1 MNDHRIRQLMVPVL
15 LGAVAWAATPALADE
30 TIVLHDLTQHE
41 LRLEHPPQRI
51 ITLLPPLTEIVCA
64 LNECGRLVATDRFSD
79 WPDSVR
85 LLPKAGGLE
94 DPQIESI
101 LLLKPDVVIFAHATQ
116 VANRLRQLG
125 VPTFEV
131 KTETYADLSRTIVAI
146 GLLLG
151 IPERAAQLNH
161 DIEQSLAVVAE
172 TAKRSLS
179 GRTPLVYYEV
189 DNGPYSAGPDSFIG
203 WMLTQLGARNIVTA
217 DLGPFPR
224 LNPEFVVVRNPDVIF
239 ASPQE
244 APNLWHRSG
253 WGQIRAVKEKR
264 ICAFSRAVQ
273 DTIEHAG
280 PRMPEGLR
288 ALADCL
294 IREAP

>member
-1 MNDHRIRQLMVPVL
+1 MRRRLLMPA
-15 LGAVAWAATPALADE
+15 LGLAVVSAVAASIALADGP
-30 TIVLHDLTQHE
+30 IVLLDLAEHE
-41 LRLEHPPQRI
+41 LRLEHTPQRV

-64 LNECGRLVATDRFSD
+64 LHECARLVATDRYSD
-79 WPDSVR
+79 WPESVKA
-85 LLPKAGGLE
+85 LPKTGGLD
-94 DPQIESI
+94 DPQIEQI
-101 LLLKPDVVIFAHATQ
+101 LLLKPDVVILAHATQ
-116 VANRLRQLG
+116 VENRLRALG

-131 KTETYADLSRTIVAI
+131 KTETYADLSRTVAAI

-151 IPERAAQLNH
+151 VPEQAAEMRR
-161 DIEQSLAVVAE
+161 DIERSLA
-172 TAKRSLS
+172 TAVEAAKLSLH

-203 WMLTQLGARNIVTA
+203 WMLNQLHAQNIVTA

-224 LNPEFVVVRNPDVIF
+224 LNPEYVVVHNPDVIF
-239 ASPQE
+239 ASPTE
-244 APNLWHRSG
+244 AHNLGHRAG
-253 WGQIRAVKEKR
+253 WDHIRAVKENR
-264 ICAFSRAVQ
+264 ICTYPRAVQ

-294 IREAP
+294 TRVAP

>member
-1 MNDHRIRQLMVPVL
+1 MRRRLLMPA
-15 LGAVAWAATPALADE
+15 LGLAVVSAVAASVPLADGP
-30 TIVLHDLTQHE
+30 IVLRDLAEHE
-41 LRLEHPPQRI
+41 LRLEHTPQRV

-64 LNECGRLVATDRFSD
+64 LHECARLVATDRYSD
-79 WPDSVR
+79 WPESVKT
-85 LLPKAGGLE
+85 LPKTGGLD
-94 DPQIESI
+94 DPQIEQI
-101 LLLKPDVVIFAHATQ
+101 LLLRPDVVILAHATQ
-116 VANRLRQLG
+116 VENRLRALG

-131 KTETYADLSRTIVAI
+131 KTETYADLSRTIAAL

-151 IPERAAQLNH
+151 VPEQAAEVRR
-161 DIEQSLAVVAE
+161 DIERSLA
-172 TAKRSLS
+172 TAVEAAKLSLN

-203 WMLTQLGARNIVTA
+203 WMLNQLHAQNIVTA

-224 LNPEFVVVRNPDVIF
+224 LNPEYVVVHNPDVIF
-239 ASPQE
+239 ASPTE
-244 APNLWHRSG
+244 APNLGHRAG
-253 WGQIRAVKEKR
+253 WDHIRAVKENR
-264 ICAFSRAVQ
+264 ICTYPRAVQ

-294 IREAP
+294 TRVAP

>member
-1 MNDHRIRQLMVPVL
+1 MTGRLIGLLVGYLL
-15 LGAVAWAATPALADE
+15 LGAVATSSAAMADE
-30 TIVLHDLTQHE
+30 PIVVRDLTQHE
-41 LRLEHPPQRI
+41 LRLEHSPRRI
-51 ITLLPPLTEIVCA
+51 ITLMPPLTEIVCA
-64 LNECGRLVATDRFSD
+64 LDECARLVATDRYSD
-79 WPDSVR
+79 WPDSVKA
-85 LLPKAGGLE
+85 LPKAGGLD
-94 DPQIESI
+94 DPQIERI

-146 GLLLG
+146 GMLLG

-161 DIEQSLAVVAE
+161 DIERSLATVAR
-172 TAKRSLS
+172 TAKRSLG
-179 GRTPLVYYEV
+179 GRAPLVYYEV

-203 WMLTQLGARNIVTA
+203 WMLAQLGARNIVGA

-224 LNPEFVVVRNPDVIF
+224 LNPEYVVVRNPDVIF
-239 ASPQE
+239 ASPAE
-244 APNLWHRSG
+244 APNLAHRAG
-253 WGQIRAVKEKR
+253 WAQIRAVEEKR
-264 ICAFSRAVQ
+264 ICVFSRAVE

-294 IREAP
+294 IRMSP

>member
-1 MNDHRIRQLMVPVL
+1 MPALGLAVV
-15 LGAVAWAATPALADE
+15 GAVAASIASAHGP
-30 TIVLHDLTQHE
+30 IVLRDLAGHE
-41 LRLEHPPQRI
+41 LRLEHTPRRV

-64 LNECGRLVATDRFSD
+64 LHECARLVATDRYSD
-79 WPDSVR
+79 WPESVKT
-85 LLPKAGGLE
+85 LPKTGGLD
-94 DPQIESI
+94 DPQIEQI
-101 LLLKPDVVIFAHATQ
+101 LLLKPDVVILAHATQ
-116 VANRLRQLG
+116 VENRLRALG

-131 KTETYADLSRTIVAI
+131 KTETYADLSRTVAAI

-151 IPERAAQLNH
+151 VPERAEEVH
-161 DIEQSLAVVAE
+161 GDIERSLAAAVE
-172 TAKRSLS
+172 DAKLSLN

-203 WMLTQLGARNIVTA
+203 WMLKQLHAQNIVTA

-224 LNPEFVVVRNPDVIF
+224 LNPEYVVVHNPDVIF
-239 ASPQE
+239 ASPTE
-244 APNLWHRSG
+244 AHNLGHRAG
-253 WGQIRAVKEKR
+253 WDHIRAVRENR
-264 ICAFSRAVQ
+264 ICTYPRAVQ

-294 IREAP
+294 TRVAP

>member
-1 MNDHRIRQLMVPVL
+1 MPAFWL
-15 LGAVAWAATPALADE
+15 AVVSALAASNALADGP
-30 TIVLHDLTQHE
+30 IVLRDLAEHE
-41 LRLEHPPQRI
+41 LRLEHTPQRV

-64 LNECGRLVATDRFSD
+64 LHECARLVATDRYSD
-79 WPDSVR
+79 WPESVKT
-85 LLPKAGGLE
+85 LPKTGGLD
-94 DPQIESI
+94 DPQIEQI
-101 LLLKPDVVIFAHATQ
+101 LLLKPDVVILAHATQ
-116 VANRLRQLG
+116 VENRLRALG

-131 KTETYADLSRTIVAI
+131 KTETYADLSRTIAAI

-151 IPERAAQLNH
+151 VPDQAAEVGR
-161 DIEQSLAVVAE
+161 DIERSLA
-172 TAKRSLS
+172 TAVEAAKLNLN

-203 WMLTQLGARNIVTA
+203 WMLNQLHAQNIVTA

-224 LNPEFVVVRNPDVIF
+224 LNPEYVVVHNPDVIF
-239 ASPQE
+239 ASPTE
-244 APNLWHRSG
+244 ARNLGHRAG
-253 WGQIRAVKEKR
+253 WDHIRAVKENR
-264 ICAFSRAVQ
+264 ICTYPRAVQ

-294 IREAP
+294 TRVAP

>member
-1 MNDHRIRQLMVPVL
+1 MRRRPLMPA
-15 LGAVAWAATPALADE
+15 LGLAVVSAVAASVPLADGP
-30 TIVLHDLTQHE
+30 IVLRDLAEHE
-41 LRLEHPPQRI
+41 LRLEHTPQRV

-64 LNECGRLVATDRFSD
+64 LHECARLVATDRYSD
-79 WPDSVR
+79 WPESVKT
-85 LLPKAGGLE
+85 LPKTGGLD
-94 DPQIESI
+94 DPQIEQI
-101 LLLKPDVVIFAHATQ
+101 LLLKPDVVILAHAAQ
-116 VANRLRQLG
+116 VENRLRALG

-131 KTETYADLSRTIVAI
+131 KTETYTDLSRTVAAI

-151 IPERAAQLNH
+151 VPERAAEVRR
-161 DIEQSLAVVAE
+161 DIERSLA
-172 TAKRSLS
+172 TAVEAAKLSLN

-203 WMLTQLGARNIVTA
+203 WMLNQLHAQNIVTA

-224 LNPEFVVVRNPDVIF
+224 LNPEYVVVHNPDVIF
-239 ASPQE
+239 ASPTE
-244 APNLWHRSG
+244 APNLGHRAG
-253 WGQIRAVKEKR
+253 WDHIRAVKENR
-264 ICAFSRAVQ
+264 ICTYPRAVQ

-294 IREAP
+294 TRVAP

>member
-1 MNDHRIRQLMVPVL
+1 MRRRLLVPA
-15 LGAVAWAATPALADE
+15 LGLAVVSAVAASIALADGP
-30 TIVLHDLTQHE
+30 IVLRDLAEHE
-41 LRLEHPPQRI
+41 LRLEHTPQRV

-64 LNECGRLVATDRFSD
+64 LHECARLVATDRYSD
-79 WPDSVR
+79 WPERVKT
-85 LLPKAGGLE
+85 LPKTGGLD
-94 DPQIESI
+94 DPQIEQI
-101 LLLKPDVVIFAHATQ
+101 LLLKPDVVILAHATQ
-116 VANRLRQLG
+116 VENRLRALG

-131 KTETYADLSRTIVAI
+131 KTETYEDLSRTIAAI

-151 IPERAAQLNH
+151 VPDQAAEMGR
-161 DIEQSLAVVAE
+161 DIERSLA
-172 TAKRSLS
+172 TAVEAAKLNLN

-203 WMLTQLGARNIVTA
+203 WMLNQLHAQNIVTA

-224 LNPEFVVVRNPDVIF
+224 LNPEYVVVHNPDVIF
-239 ASPQE
+239 ASPTE
-244 APNLWHRSG
+244 ARNLGHRAG
-253 WGQIRAVKEKR
+253 WDHIRAVKENR
-264 ICAFSRAVQ
+264 ICTYPRAVQ

-294 IREAP
+294 ARVAP

>member
-1 MNDHRIRQLMVPVL
+1 MRRRLLMPA
-15 LGAVAWAATPALADE
+15 LGLAVVSAVAASVPLADGP
-30 TIVLHDLTQHE
+30 IVLRDLAEHE
-41 LRLEHPPQRI
+41 LRLEHTPQRV

-64 LNECGRLVATDRFSD
+64 LHECARLVATDRYSD
-79 WPDSVR
+79 WPESVKT
-85 LLPKAGGLE
+85 LPKTGGLD
-94 DPQIESI
+94 DPQIEQI
-101 LLLKPDVVIFAHATQ
+101 LLLRPDVVILAHATQ
-116 VANRLRQLG
+116 VENRLRALG

-131 KTETYADLSRTIVAI
+131 KTETYADLSRTVAAI

-151 IPERAAQLNH
+151 VPEQAAEMRR
-161 DIEQSLAVVAE
+161 DIERSLA
-172 TAKRSLS
+172 TAVEAAKLSLN

-203 WMLTQLGARNIVTA
+203 WMLNQLHAQNIVTA

-224 LNPEFVVVRNPDVIF
+224 LNPEYVVVHNPDVIF
-239 ASPQE
+239 ASPTE
-244 APNLWHRSG
+244 APNLAHRAG
-253 WGQIRAVKEKR
+253 WDHIRAVKENR
-264 ICAFSRAVQ
+264 ICTYPRAVQ

-294 IREAP
+294 TRVAP

>member
-1 MNDHRIRQLMVPVL
+1 MRRRLLMPA
-15 LGAVAWAATPALADE
+15 LGLAIVSAAAASIALADGP
-30 TIVLHDLTQHE
+30 IVLRDPAEHE
-41 LRLEHPPQRI
+41 LRLEHTPQRV

-64 LNECGRLVATDRFSD
+64 LHECARLVATDRYSN
-79 WPDSVR
+79 WPESVKT
-85 LLPKAGGLE
+85 LPKTGGLD
-94 DPQIESI
+94 DPQIEQI
-101 LLLKPDVVIFAHATQ
+101 LLLKPDVVILAHATQ
-116 VANRLRQLG
+116 VENRLRALG

-131 KTETYADLSRTIVAI
+131 RTETYADLSRTVAAI

-151 IPERAAQLNH
+151 VPEQAAELRR
-161 DIEQSLAVVAE
+161 DIERSLA
-172 TAKRSLS
+172 TAVEAATLSLN

-203 WMLTQLGARNIVTA
+203 WMLNQLHAHNIVTA

-224 LNPEFVVVRNPDVIF
+224 LNPEYVVVHNPDVIF
-239 ASPQE
+239 ASPTE
-244 APNLWHRSG
+244 APNLGHRAG
-253 WGQIRAVKEKR
+253 WDHIRAVKEKR
-264 ICAFSRAVQ
+264 ICAYPRAVQ

-294 IREAP
+294 TRVAP

>member
-1 MNDHRIRQLMVPVL
+1 MRRRLLMPA
-15 LGAVAWAATPALADE
+15 LGLAVVYAVASSIAWADGP
-30 TIVLHDLTQHE
+30 IVLRDPAEHE
-41 LRLEHPPQRI
+41 LRLEHTPQRV

-64 LNECGRLVATDRFSD
+64 LHECARLVATDRYSD
-79 WPDSVR
+79 WPESVKT
-85 LLPKAGGLE
+85 LPKTGGLD
-94 DPQIESI
+94 DPQIEQI
-101 LLLKPDVVIFAHATQ
+101 LLLKPDVVILAHAAQ
-116 VANRLRQLG
+116 VENRLRALG

-131 KTETYADLSRTIVAI
+131 KTETYADLSRTIAAI

-151 IPERAAQLNH
+151 VPEQAAEMRR
-161 DIEQSLAVVAE
+161 DIERTLAAAVEAAKVSLN
-172 TAKRSLS
+172 

-203 WMLTQLGARNIVTA
+203 WMLNQLHAQNIVTA

-224 LNPEFVVVRNPDVIF
+224 LNPEYVVVHNPDVIF
-239 ASPQE
+239 ASPTE
-244 APNLWHRSG
+244 APNLGHRAG
-253 WGQIRAVKEKR
+253 WDHIRAVKENR
-264 ICAFSRAVQ
+264 ICTYPRAVQ

-294 IREAP
+294 TRVAP

>member
-1 MNDHRIRQLMVPVL
+1 MTCRLIWMLVGLAL
-15 LGAVAWAATPALADE
+15 LGAVAVAPPATADE
-30 TIVLHDLTQHE
+30 PIVLRDLTQHE
-41 LRLEHPPQRI
+41 LRLEHTPQRI

-64 LNECGRLVATDRFSD
+64 LHECARLVATDRYSD
-79 WPDSVR
+79 WPDSVKA
-85 LLPKAGGLE
+85 LPKAGGLD
-94 DPQIESI
+94 DPQIEQI
-101 LLLKPDVVIFAHATQ
+101 LLLKPDMVIFAHATQ

-131 KTETYADLSRTIVAI
+131 RTETYADLSRTIVAI

-151 IPERAAQLNH
+151 IPERASQLNQ
-161 DIEQSLAVVAE
+161 DIERSLATVAE
-172 TAKRSLS
+172 SAKRSLS
-179 GRTPLVYYEV
+179 GRAPLVYYEV

-224 LNPEFVVVRNPDVIF
+224 LNPEYVVVRNPDVIF
-239 ASPQE
+239 ASPTE
-244 APNLWHRSG
+244 APNLGHRAG
-253 WGQIRAVKEKR
+253 WDQIHAVKEKR

-288 ALADCL
+288 TLADCL
-294 IREAP
+294 IRVAP

>member
-1 MNDHRIRQLMVPVL
+1 MRRRLLMPA
-15 LGAVAWAATPALADE
+15 LGLAVVNAAASSIAWANGP
-30 TIVLHDLTQHE
+30 IVLRDSAEHE
-41 LRLEHPPQRI
+41 LRLEHTPQRV

-64 LNECGRLVATDRFSD
+64 LHECARLVATDRYSD
-79 WPDSVR
+79 WPESVKT
-85 LLPKAGGLE
+85 LPKTGGLD
-94 DPQIESI
+94 DPQIEQI
-101 LLLKPDVVIFAHATQ
+101 LLLKPDVVILAHAIQ
-116 VANRLRQLG
+116 VENRLRALG

-131 KTETYADLSRTIVAI
+131 KTETYADLSRTIAAI

-151 IPERAAQLNH
+151 VPEQAAEMRR
-161 DIEQSLAVVAE
+161 DIERSLA
-172 TAKRSLS
+172 TAVEAAKVSLN

-203 WMLTQLGARNIVTA
+203 WMLNQLRAQNIVTA

-224 LNPEFVVVRNPDVIF
+224 LNPEYVVVHNPDVIF
-239 ASPQE
+239 ASPTE
-244 APNLWHRSG
+244 APNLGHRAG
-253 WGQIRAVKEKR
+253 WDHIRAVKENR
-264 ICAFSRAVQ
+264 ICTYPRAVQ

-294 IREAP
+294 TRVAP

>member
-1 MNDHRIRQLMVPVL
+1 MRRRILIPA
-15 LGAVAWAATPALADE
+15 LGLAVVSAAATSIALADGP
-30 TIVLHDLTQHE
+30 IVLRDPAEHE
-41 LRLEHPPQRI
+41 LRLEHTPQRV

-64 LNECGRLVATDRFSD
+64 LHECARLVATDRYSD
-79 WPDSVR
+79 WPESVKA
-85 LLPKAGGLE
+85 LPKTGGLD
-94 DPQIESI
+94 DPQIEQI
-101 LLLKPDVVIFAHATQ
+101 LLLKPDVVILAHAAQ
-116 VANRLRQLG
+116 VENRLRALG

-131 KTETYADLSRTIVAI
+131 KTETYADLSRTIAAI

-151 IPERAAQLNH
+151 VPEQAAEMRR
-161 DIEQSLAVVAE
+161 DIERSLAAAVEA
-172 TAKRSLS
+172 AKLSLN

-203 WMLTQLGARNIVTA
+203 WMLNQLHAQNIVTA

-224 LNPEFVVVRNPDVIF
+224 LNPEYVVVHNPDVIF
-239 ASPQE
+239 ASPTE
-244 APNLWHRSG
+244 APNLGHRAG
-253 WGQIRAVKEKR
+253 WDHIRAVKENR
-264 ICAFSRAVQ
+264 ICTYPRAVQ

-294 IREAP
+294 TRVAP

>member
-1 MNDHRIRQLMVPVL
+1 MRRRLRMPA
-15 LGAVAWAATPALADE
+15 LGIAVVSAAASSIALADGP
-30 TIVLHDLTQHE
+30 IVLRDPAEHE
-41 LRLEHPPQRI
+41 LRLEHTPKRV

-64 LNECGRLVATDRFSD
+64 LHECARLVATDRYSD
-79 WPDSVR
+79 WPESVKT
-85 LLPKAGGLE
+85 LPKTGGLD
-94 DPQIESI
+94 DPQIEQI
-101 LLLKPDVVIFAHATQ
+101 LLLKPDVVILAHAAQ
-116 VANRLRQLG
+116 VENRLRALG

-131 KTETYADLSRTIVAI
+131 KTETYADLSRTVAAI

-151 IPERAAQLNH
+151 VPEQAAEMRR
-161 DIEQSLAVVAE
+161 DIERSLA
-172 TAKRSLS
+172 TAVEAAKLSLN

-203 WMLTQLGARNIVTA
+203 WMLHQLHAQNIVTA

-224 LNPEFVVVRNPDVIF
+224 LNPEYVVVHNPDVIF
-239 ASPQE
+239 ASPTE
-244 APNLWHRSG
+244 APNLGHRAG
-253 WGQIRAVKEKR
+253 WDHIRAVKENR
-264 ICAFSRAVQ
+264 ICTYPRAVQ

-294 IREAP
+294 TRVAP